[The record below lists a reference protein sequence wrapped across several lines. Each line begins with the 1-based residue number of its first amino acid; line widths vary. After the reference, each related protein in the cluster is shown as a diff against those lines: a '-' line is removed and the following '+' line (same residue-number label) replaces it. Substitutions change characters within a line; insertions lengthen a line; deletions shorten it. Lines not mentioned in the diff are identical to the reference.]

1 MLGTVNPST
10 IESLIDSI
18 VDGDLKTVRKFIE
31 DSGEFETETIIDEIT
46 LHLKEHLL
54 NGSNRFE
61 YSRLDSLFKHLR
73 EAKSLLTL
81 SAVMR
86 SLS

>member
-1 MLGTVNPST
+1 MQS
-10 IESLIDSI
+10 EH
-18 VDGDLKTVRKFIE
+18 FIE

-61 YSRLDSLFKHLR
+61 YSRLDSLFQT
-73 EAKSLLTL
+73 S
-81 SAVMR
+81 
-86 SLS
+86 